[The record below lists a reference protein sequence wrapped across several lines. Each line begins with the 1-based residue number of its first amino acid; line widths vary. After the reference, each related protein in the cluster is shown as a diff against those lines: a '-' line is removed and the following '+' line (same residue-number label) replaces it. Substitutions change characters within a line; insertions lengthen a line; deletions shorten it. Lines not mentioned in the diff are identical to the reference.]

1 MEMDEQ
7 PKASFNAN
15 PSSEEKV
22 KEGSTGTPRRTA
34 RPLNRKE
41 MDLLSRIHRT
51 IESGSYRT
59 PQKVIDDTIINLQQG
74 RPRRRVNES
83 QIMLEAFAILSP
95 AVRTRPRDRL
105 FNDTKIAIPD
115 DNYPS
120 QSLPEPN
127 KGANLE
133 SCSKTGK
140 SLIPDVSPSRIPTKD
155 VILSLLKQKKNK
167 RVKESSVETYEKRLN
182 QFAQQFLFLPEK
194 VDSILEYLSRFGGE
208 SGRHRRNHQDL
219 LNMLYNHAVRYF
231 NLPKNPME
239 KLERPQITRR
249 LIKTLSWNQIR
260 LLMQMPEDLS
270 ERVAL
275 ELLLG
280 HGWRQIEA
288 RRILAVDVAEIS
300 DDTMLCHGKE
310 REEPAPILPQTA
322 ELLKQMAADLKPSD
336 HLFVSR
342 FARQG
347 KKQPL
352 GEDGMSQLVDRL
364 FKRAGIKGFTGH
376 DLRRTFATIVMVASK
391 DELLTMRLIRDSV
404 PGVGNRYIKFP
415 MGQLVEALKKYSPV
429 KLDGESEKAS
439 GSGGCDG
446 SGGGGGELNSPSK
459 RSDPEYPTSLV
470 SSLIL
475 PD

>member
-1 MEMDEQ
+1 MEEQ
-7 PKASFNAN
+7 PKASFDAN

-22 KEGSTGTPRRTA
+22 KEGSTGTPRRRA
-34 RPLNRKE
+34 RPLNGKE
-41 MDLLSRIHRT
+41 KDLLSRIHRT

-59 PQKVIDDTIINLQQG
+59 PQKVIDDTIISLQQG

-83 QIMLEAFAILSP
+83 QIVSEAFAVLSP
-95 AVRTRPRDRL
+95 GVRTRPRDRL
-105 FNDTKIAIPD
+105 FDDTKIAIPD

-120 QSLPEPN
+120 QSL
-127 KGANLE
+127 
-133 SCSKTGK
+133 
-140 SLIPDVSPSRIPTKD
+140 IPDVSPSRIRTRD
-155 VILSLLKQKKNK
+155 VIVSLLKQKRNK
-167 RVKESSVETYEKRLN
+167 RLKESSLESYEKRLN
-182 QFAQQFLFLPEK
+182 QFARPFPFLPEK
-194 VDSILEYLSRFGGE
+194 VDPILEYLSRFDGE

-231 NLPKNPME
+231 SLPKNPME
-239 KLERPQITRR
+239 KLERPQITPR
-249 LIKTLSWNQIR
+249 LIKTLSWNQVR
-260 LLMQMPEDLS
+260 LFIQMPENLD
-270 ERVAL
+270 EKAAV

-280 HGWRQIEA
+280 HGWRQVEV

-300 DDTMLCHGKE
+300 DDTILCHGKE
-310 REEPAPILPQTA
+310 REEPAPILPQTQ
-322 ELLKQMAADLKPSD
+322 ELLKQMAAGLKPSD

-342 FARQG
+342 IARQG

-364 FKRAGIKGFTGH
+364 FKRGGIKGFTGH
-376 DLRRTFATIVMVASK
+376 DLRRTFATMVMAASK
-391 DELLTMRLIRDSV
+391 DELLTMRLLRDKV
-404 PGVGNRYIKFP
+404 PGVGNRYIKYP

-429 KLDGESEKAS
+429 MLDGESEKAC

>member
-1 MEMDEQ
+1 MDEQ
-7 PKASFNAN
+7 PKASSNAN
-15 PSSEEKV
+15 PSSEEEAK
-22 KEGSTGTPRRTA
+22 GGPTGTPRRTA

-41 MDLLSRIHRT
+41 MDLLSRIQRT

-74 RPRRRVNES
+74 GPRRGVNES
-83 QIMLEAFAILSP
+83 QIVLEAFAILSP
-95 AVRTRPRDRL
+95 AVRTRPRDRI

-115 DNYPS
+115 ESYPS
-120 QSLPEPN
+120 PSLAEPD

-133 SCSKTGK
+133 SCSKTGQ
-140 SLIPDVSPSRIPTKD
+140 SPDVSPSRIPTRD
-155 VILSLLKQKKNK
+155 VILSLLKQKRNK
-167 RVKESSVETYEKRLN
+167 RLKESSIESYEKRLN
-182 QFAQQFLFLPEK
+182 QFAQPFPFLPEE
-194 VDSILEYLSRFGGE
+194 VDLILEYLSRFDGE

-231 NLPKNPME
+231 SLPKNPME
-239 KLERPQITRR
+239 KLERPQITPRP
-249 LIKTLSWNQIR
+249 IKTLSWNQVR
-260 LLMQMPEDLS
+260 LFIQMPENLD
-270 ERVAL
+270 EKAAVA
-275 ELLLG
+275 LLLG
-280 HGWRQIEA
+280 HGWRQVEA

-300 DDTMLCHGKE
+300 DDTILCHGKE
-310 REEPAPILPQTA
+310 REEPAPILPQTQ
-322 ELLKQMAADLKPSD
+322 ELLKQMAVGLKPRD

-342 FARQG
+342 IARQG

-352 GEDGMSQLVDRL
+352 GEDGMAQLVDRL
-364 FKRAGIKGFTGH
+364 FKRTGIKGFSGH
-376 DLRRTFATIVMVASK
+376 DLRRTFATMVMAASK
-391 DELLTMRLIRDSV
+391 DELLTMRLLRDSV
-404 PGVGNRYIKFP
+404 PGVGNRYIKYP

-429 KLDGESEKAS
+429 MLEGESEKAC

-470 SSLIL
+470 NSLIS